1 MSLTNFFKNFL
12 VKYFLKDAINKKVF
26 DHYFFDSKYYLQK
39 DACLE
44 DFSTLLNISAHQLD
58 KISKVNYDCLFETL
72 LNEHRY
78 KHFLNELE
86 SPINSNLTIESI
98 FKLSGFEDNG
108 KFKEF
113 LQSKNH
119 SASLVSNSFNN

>member
-1 MSLTNFFKNFL
+1 MSFTIFCKNFL
-12 VKYFLKDAINKKVF
+12 VKYFLKDTINKKVF

-39 DACLE
+39 DACLK
-44 DFSTLLNISAHQLD
+44 DFSTLLNISTHELD
-58 KISKVNYDCLFETL
+58 KISKVNYNCFFETL
-72 LNEHRY
+72 LNEYRY
-78 KHFLNELE
+78 NHLLNELE

-98 FKLSGFEDNG
+98 FKLSGFEDND

>member
-1 MSLTNFFKNFL
+1 MSLIIFCKNFL

-26 DHYFFDSKYYLQK
+26 DHYFFDLKYYLQK

-44 DFSTLLNISAHQLD
+44 DFSSLLNISAHQLD
-58 KISKVNYDCLFETL
+58 KISKVNYNCFFETL

-78 KHFLNELE
+78 NHLFDELE

-98 FKLSGFEDNG
+98 LKLSGFENNN

-113 LQSKNH
+113 VQSKKHNSVLDNH
-119 SASLVSNSFNN
+119 SFNN